1 MPFLIRRINK
11 IVNNAFF
18 VFVSKSILPRK
29 KELFVPSFL
38 LSFFF
43 FLVSFFVVAAV
54 ASIVVVIVYT
64 QHTRSHPQADTRTHK
79 QDR

>member
-1 MPFLIRRINK
+1 MPFLLRRINK

-43 FLVSFFVVAAV
+43 FGQLFVVAAV

-64 QHTRSHPQADTRTHK
+64 QHTRTHPQADTRTHK